1 MRQSAAFVAIL
12 AILEAPWACAA
23 GSPSE
28 LLAFSYGMPYGAPPA
43 KGRCADGGSFSN
55 SSPAME
61 GCAEGAGRSGSLP
74 ARLEELL
81 LKPEVA
87 IPAPVAVAVPFAAPI
102 AYENLWDRIRIG
114 FAMDDLNSLL
124 VDRWQ
129 ASYLAR
135 PQVLK
140 GILDRSRRY
149 LFHVVDEISKRGM
162 PLELALLP
170 MVESGYNPVAL
181 SSAQAS
187 GLWQFIPSTAR
198 DYKLHLTPDYDA
210 RRDIVASTSAAL
222 DYLQYLYDLFGD
234 WHLALAAYNWGEK
247 SVAKAIENNA
257 AKGLRTDF
265 ASLALPEETRN
276 YVPKLQALK
285 NLVAYPETFKLDLE
299 PIANQPYFTTV
310 ASNRDLDFTVA
321 ARLAGVSMEEFSL
334 LNPAHARPL
343 LARNSPSGLVL
354 PLEQAEAFLANLKTY
369 TSAEKTNKGAPA
381 PTKGTK
387 RRNALPSRLP

>member
-1 MRQSAAFVAIL
+1 M
-12 AILEAPWACAA
+12 
-23 GSPSE
+23 
-28 LLAFSYGMPYGAPPA
+28 
-43 KGRCADGGSFSN
+43 
-55 SSPAME
+55 
-61 GCAEGAGRSGSLP
+61 
-74 ARLEELL
+74 
-81 LKPEVA
+81 
-87 IPAPVAVAVPFAAPI
+87 PAPVAISVPFAAPM
-102 AYENLWDRIRIG
+102 AYENLWDRIRAG
-114 FAMDDLNSLL
+114 FAMDRLNSPL

-181 SSAQAS
+181 SSAQAA
-187 GLWQFIPSTAR
+187 GLWQFIPATAR

-222 DYLQYLYDLFGD
+222 DYLQSLYNQFGD

-247 SVAKAIENNA
+247 SVAKAIERNA
-257 AKGLRTDF
+257 AKGIRTDF

-285 NLVAYPETFKLDLE
+285 NLIAYGETFKLDLE

-334 LNPAHARPL
+334 LNSAHARPV
-343 LARNSPSGLVL
+343 LAKNSPIGLVL
-354 PLEQAEAFLANLKTY
+354 PVEQADAFLANLKTY
-369 TSAEKTNKGAPA
+369 KGAEKPHNGVAA

-387 RRNALPSRLP
+387 RRSTSPSRLP

>member
-1 MRQSAAFVAIL
+1 MRQAAVFVAIL
-12 AILEAPWACAA
+12 ALLDIPWAGSACAA

-28 LLAFSYGMPYGAPPA
+28 LLNLSYGIAYSAPPA
-43 KGRCADGGSFSN
+43 WRRCADGPSPGN
-55 SSPAME
+55 SLAARE
-61 GCAEGAGRSGSLP
+61 GCAEGAGRSSSLP

-87 IPAPVAVAVPFAAPI
+87 IPAPVAVAIPPAQPM
-102 AYENLWDRIRIG
+102 AYENLWDRIRGG
-114 FAMDDLNSLL
+114 FAMPHLESAL

-140 GILDRSRRY
+140 GILERSRRY
-149 LFHVVDEISKRGM
+149 LFHVVEEASRREM

-222 DYLQYLYDLFGD
+222 DYLQTLHDRFGD

-247 SVAKAIENNA
+247 SVAKAIDQNA

-285 NLVAYPETFKLDLE
+285 NLVAYAETFKLELD
-299 PIANQPYFTTV
+299 PIPNQPYFTTI
-310 ASNRDLDFTVA
+310 ANDRSIDFAVA
-321 ARLAGVSMEEFSL
+321 ARLSGVSLQELNS
-334 LNPAHARPL
+334 LNPGHNGPTVSK
-343 LARNSPSGLVL
+343 NSASGLVL
-354 PLEQAEAFLANLKTY
+354 PVEHADTFLSNFETY
-369 TSAEKTNKGAPA
+369 KNTPPPKPA
-381 PTKGTK
+381 
-387 RRNALPSRLP
+387 RRRKP

>member
-1 MRQSAAFVAIL
+1 MRQAAAFFAIL
-12 AILEAPWACAA
+12 AIIDVSWAGPACAA

-28 LLAFSYGMPYGAPPA
+28 LLGLSYGV
-43 KGRCADGGSFSN
+43 GRQSFADD
-55 SSPAME
+55 A
-61 GCAEGAGRSGSLP
+61 AGKDSRPTGRHNGERRSHASESLP

-81 LKPEVA
+81 LKPEIA
-87 IPAPVAVAVPFAAPI
+87 IPAPVAVAVPRAQPRV
-102 AYENLWDRIRIG
+102 YENLWDRIRSG
-114 FAMDDLNSLL
+114 FAMPHLESPL

-140 GILDRSRRY
+140 GILERSRRY
-149 LFHVVDEISKRGM
+149 LFHVVDAASRRGM

-222 DYLQYLYDLFGD
+222 DYLRVLHDLFGD

-247 SVAKAIENNA
+247 SVAKAIEQNA
-257 AKGLRTDF
+257 SRGLRTDF
-265 ASLALPEETRN
+265 AALALPEETRN

-285 NLVAYPETFKLDLE
+285 NLIAYAETFKLELE
-299 PIANQPYFTTV
+299 PIPNQPYFTTI
-310 ASNRDLDFTVA
+310 ASDRSIDFAVA
-321 ARLAGVSMEEFSL
+321 ARLSGVSLQEL
-334 LNPAHARPL
+334 NRLNPGHNGPAVAKN
-343 LARNSPSGLVL
+343 AASGLVL
-354 PLEQAEAFLANLKTY
+354 PVEQAGTFLTNFETY
-369 TSAEKTNKGAPA
+369 KNATPPKPA
-381 PTKGTK
+381 K
-387 RRNALPSRLP
+387 RRTKP

>member
-1 MRQSAAFVAIL
+1 MQQAAAFL
-12 AILEAPWACAA
+12 AIFAVLAVPLTRPANAA

-28 LLAFSYGMPYGAPPA
+28 LLGVSYGVAAPPH
-43 KGRCADGGSFSN
+43 RGGV
-55 SSPAME
+55 SPRAT
-61 GCAEGAGRSGSLP
+61 GWSTSLP

-81 LKPEVA
+81 LKPE
-87 IPAPVAVAVPFAAPI
+87 IAVPALTGVLVSSARPDRPI
-102 AYENLWDRIRIG
+102 AYENLWDRIRGG
-114 FAMDDLNSLL
+114 FAVPHLASPL

-129 ASYLAR
+129 ASYLVR

-140 GILDRSRRY
+140 GILERSRRY
-149 LFHVVDEISKRGM
+149 LFHVVEEASRRGM

-210 RRDIVASTSAAL
+210 RRDIVASTTAAL
-222 DYLQYLYDLFGD
+222 DYLQDLYDLFGD

-247 SVAKAIENNA
+247 SVAKAIEQNA
-257 AKGLRTDF
+257 ARGLRTDF

-285 NLVAYPETFKLDLE
+285 NLIAYPDAFRFELE
-299 PIANQPYFTTV
+299 LIPNQPYFTTI
-310 ASNRDLDFTVA
+310 ASDRSIDFAVA
-321 ARLAGVSMEEFSL
+321 ARLSGVSLQELNS
-334 LNPAHARPL
+334 LNPGHNGAAVSNN
-343 LARNSPSGLVL
+343 AANSLVL
-354 PLEQAEAFLANLKTY
+354 PVEQAGTFLTNFETY
-369 TSAEKTNKGAPA
+369 KNATPPK
-381 PTKGTK
+381 PTQ
-387 RRNALPSRLP
+387 RRSKP

>member
-1 MRQSAAFVAIL
+1 MRQAVAFL
-12 AILEAPWACAA
+12 AIFAALAIPWADAANAA
-23 GSPSE
+23 GSPSD
-28 LLAFSYGMPYGAPPA
+28 LLDISYGVASYSPPP
-43 KGRCADGGSFSN
+43 RGGESQQATGL
-55 SSPAME
+55 SSA
-61 GCAEGAGRSGSLP
+61 LP

-87 IPAPVAVAVPFAAPI
+87 IPAPMVVSVPLARPDQPI
-102 AYENLWDRIRIG
+102 AYENLWDRIRSG
-114 FAMDDLNSLL
+114 FAIPHLASPL

-149 LFHVVDEISKRGM
+149 LFHVVEEASRRGM

-198 DYKLHLTPDYDA
+198 DYNLHLTPDYDA

-222 DYLQYLYDLFGD
+222 DYLQDLYDLFGD

-247 SVAKAIENNA
+247 SVAKAIEQNA
-257 AKGLRTDF
+257 ARGLRTDF

-285 NLVAYPETFKLDLE
+285 NLIAYPETFRLELE
-299 PIANQPYFTTV
+299 PVPNQPYFTTV
-310 ASNRDLDFTVA
+310 ANNRDLDFTVA
-321 ARLAGVSMEEFSL
+321 ARLAGVSMEEFASL
-334 LNPAHARPL
+334 NSAHARPL
-343 LARNSPSGLVL
+343 VTRNSPIGLVV
-354 PLEQAEAFLANLKTY
+354 PVEQAEAFLANLKTY
-369 TSAEKTNKGAPA
+369 KSAEKSNNGAPA

-387 RRNALPSRLP
+387 RRSASPSRLP